1 MPSRIV
7 LGSIFLVLL
16 GDLCDS
22 GPRHTIEAGQLRFRV
37 WPHFGDLPDEIL
49 VLLGQCLMT
58 SHVTR
63 EISQEY
69 ESLAP
74 LHKIRHL
81 GQMEFNTLHKIVHFC
96 PTENLKDRLRL
107 AAIMPNVL
115 NPIIA
120 GAGVAFG
127 VALVLAVSNGISSL
141 IFNTSVSEF
150 VDSRLGGSA

>member
-1 MPSRIV
+1 
-7 LGSIFLVLL
+7 
-16 GDLCDS
+16 
-22 GPRHTIEAGQLRFRV
+22 
-37 WPHFGDLPDEIL
+37 
-49 VLLGQCLMT
+49 
-58 SHVTR
+58 
-63 EISQEY
+63 
-69 ESLAP
+69 
-74 LHKIRHL
+74 
-81 GQMEFNTLHKIVHFC
+81 MEFNTLHKIVYFGS
-96 PTENLKDRLRL
+96 TENLKDRLRL